1 MTELEQNINPT
12 MNNSENTNP
21 DIVQDNTFNSWETN
35 NTENPLTSVEG
46 SEPLQTS
53 EWNPTE
59 VPQLNASENLGFTQE
74 SETTNN
80 EIILWKF
87 DNPMISTTEQP
98 EVSQTL
104 DPSLFEHPAILE
116 SSPSEEVS
124 AEEQQKAKLAQ
135 KEKLLQLIK
144 IHEKKANKT
153 WFTKWIL
160 SWIAITACIFVAS
173 CLLAKDQVIDLLN
186 GLWWNQ
192 PQLSASIVD
201 LSENLNEDAENT
213 EIDENLNEDA
223 ENTEIDENLNEDVE
237 NTEVDENLNEDV
249 ENTEVD
255 ENLNEDVE
263 NTEVDEN
270 LNEDVE
276 NTEVDENLNEDV
288 ENTEVDENNNLYNIT
303 RVNSEEEAN
312 WVLPAHC
319 SDLTCYGEDKEF
331 TPCTTFR
338 LSENLDENANRIGKN
353 WVCKYKDPSELV
365 YVELK

>member
-213 EIDENLNEDA
+213 EIDENLNED
-223 ENTEIDENLNEDVE
+223 
-237 NTEVDENLNEDV
+237 
-249 ENTEVD
+249 
-255 ENLNEDVE
+255 
-263 NTEVDEN
+263 
-270 LNEDVE
+270 VE